1 MIQIQKTKTDT
12 VQKEIQHINVDSL
25 KAELLNT
32 SENPIY
38 IKTITEQGIDWG
50 FIIPTIIAVIS
61 IGIIIYDRVKKP
73 KIGAKILSFA
83 YSPKA
88 TFNGTGMDQKPFT
101 IKGQQYFFKFSIQ
114 VIQKNFFFSDV
125 EIKVKYPN
133 DNNKYDGKIYWS
145 DPITWN
151 FNNGKTFDLRIP
163 KNDFLWFNNI
173 LPLNIVSFQ
182 YVSFMVE
189 VDKMEMIEEIEIIF
203 VKPNGKRKNI
213 KPIKISQV
221 DPMKVLHDKEIW
233 VERK

>member
-1 MIQIQKTKTDT
+1 
-12 VQKEIQHINVDSL
+12 
-25 KAELLNT
+25 
-32 SENPIY
+32 
-38 IKTITEQGIDWG
+38 
-50 FIIPTIIAVIS
+50 
-61 IGIIIYDRVKKP
+61 
-73 KIGAKILSFA
+73 
-83 YSPKA
+83 
-88 TFNGTGMDQKPFT
+88 
-101 IKGQQYFFKFSIQ
+101 
-114 VIQKNFFFSDV
+114 

-233 VERK
+233 VER